1 MQPRKLA
8 VSTNSQTIEDMKRP
22 ADREH
27 AMDTVWEHGTR
38 IRARTVVKV
47 RTRSQLI

>member
-8 VSTNSQTIEDMKRP
+8 VSTHSQTIENMKRP
-22 ADREH
+22 VDREH
-27 AMDTVWEHGTR
+27 AMDTVWENGTR
-38 IRARTVVKV
+38 IRVRTFVKV